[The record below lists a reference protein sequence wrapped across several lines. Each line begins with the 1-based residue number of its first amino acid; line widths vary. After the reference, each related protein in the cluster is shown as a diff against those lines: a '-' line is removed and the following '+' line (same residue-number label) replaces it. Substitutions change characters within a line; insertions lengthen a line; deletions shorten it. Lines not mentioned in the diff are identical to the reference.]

1 MALTSSEAIF
11 VKAVILHGNK
21 LWAVKEAFP
30 RLEEGFEQNAITYMM
45 QNPEVPRHIDAGVLY
60 MFRQI
65 VRHTEVPVPQPLDI
79 NDKKTLLQMIIDGV
93 RESPVDIV
101 TKEGLRTIFAKAG
114 EEEIAYA
121 RKMLKELEDSESSEW
136 RA

>member
-1 MALTSSEAIF
+1 MALTSCEAIF

-30 RLEEGFEQNAITYMM
+30 RLEEGFEQAAITYMM
-45 QNPEVPRHIDAGVLY
+45 QNPLVPRHIDAGVLY

-65 VRHTEVPVPQPLDI
+65 VRHTEVPVPMPLDI
-79 NDKKTLLQMIIDGV
+79 NDKVALLQMVIDGI
-93 RESPVDIV
+93 RETPVDIV
-101 TKEGLRTIFAKAG
+101 TNEGLRTIFVKPG
-114 EEEIAYA
+114 EEEIEDA
-121 RKMLKELEDSESSEW
+121 RKMQKMLLEEEKTEW